1 MRGLREE
8 TEKERPVRC
17 EPCQRLFEKQSQ
29 RAGVQV
35 TGADDMEISG
45 DLKKDDVGGV
55 GEA

>member
-1 MRGLREE
+1 MRGFREE
-8 TEKERPVRC
+8 AEKERPVRR

-29 RAGVQV
+29 RAGVEV

-45 DLKKDDVGGV
+45 DLKKKDVGGV